1 METLPLSTFFESPEN
16 WEGQE
21 ITLRGFLYQKD
32 EKTLLALEPNIPSC
46 CLGKKN
52 KPFITLYGE
61 FPSIPSR
68 IALVQGQMSKNSSG
82 WTMKSAHLIEE
93 QSYLKETLFLLA
105 LLFFLSWIFCKFWRV
120 LKIYLRDG
128 PR

>member
-1 METLPLSTFFESPEN
+1 METIPLSIFFESPET

-32 EKTLLALEPNIPSC
+32 EKTVLALEPNIPSC
-46 CLGKKN
+46 CLGKEN

-61 FPSIPSR
+61 FPPLPSR
-68 IALVQGQMSKNSSG
+68 AALVEGRIGKESSG
-82 WTMKSAHLIEE
+82 WAMESAHFIEE
-93 QSYLKETLFLLA
+93 QFYLKETLFFLA
-105 LLFFLSWIFCKFWRV
+105 LLFFLFCVFCKFWKA
-120 LKIYLRDG
+120 LKIYFRDG